1 MRGKELDIIV
11 EKELQLMLIEGFEK
25 SPISHKSLYDRLIKK
40 GFIHGSLST
49 LSTPMRKSLIS
60 NYVSSQIKN
69 LNLKPKAEQQY
80 INKKTRQAL
89 LDTNENLR
97 EELEKCKLKFG
108 ENLETL
114 MDIIDEVK
122 LKTTVKV
129 DHLLAPHLLKEYL
142 KRNN

>member
-60 NYVSSQIKN
+60 HYVSSQIKN